1 MKKFTIVTTNGLT
14 ISIIAEEFDR
24 NPQLG
29 RLSFRIGDSN
39 IAMFELSNIVGFY
52 TIDQES
58 DDGNNQEI

>member
-1 MKKFTIVTTNGLT
+1 VTINGLA

-52 TIDQES
+52 VVDQEGEYN
-58 DDGNNQEI
+58 GNNQEI